1 MLLSATRGRG
11 REKEEST
18 VRSNT
23 AAGCPEMHTLGALV
37 TFNIWVQI
45 IVTNTD
51 RDRQMSTETV
61 QKYAKAKREANKQGN
76 GHRRL
81 RPAPAQ
87 LQTPPP
93 HQSSVGVVVVLN
105 RMQPKTR
112 SRGVSP
118 FITRQRHLPS
128 SGLLCEK

>member
-1 MLLSATRGRG
+1 
-11 REKEEST
+11 
-18 VRSNT
+18 
-23 AAGCPEMHTLGALV
+23 MHTLGTLV

-81 RPAPAQ
+81 HPRTS
-87 LQTPPP
+87 LVLV
-93 HQSSVGVVVVLN
+93 SSL
-105 RMQPKTR
+105 
-112 SRGVSP
+112 S
-118 FITRQRHLPS
+118 
-128 SGLLCEK
+128 

>member
-23 AAGCPEMHTLGALV
+23 AAGCPEMHTLGTLV

-81 RPAPAQ
+81 RPRTRTIADSTPAP
-87 LQTPPP
+87 
-93 HQSSVGVVVVLN
+93 V
-105 RMQPKTR
+105 
-112 SRGVSP
+112 
-118 FITRQRHLPS
+118 
-128 SGLLCEK
+128 